1 MRNKTSIKVNA
12 DTEELLK
19 KLKEIK
25 KLLLEIKELGIRVEI
40 G

>member
-1 MRNKTSIKVNA
+1 MSNEITIKVNA
-12 DTEELLK
+12 DTEELIE

>member
-1 MRNKTSIKVNA
+1 MRNETSIKVNA